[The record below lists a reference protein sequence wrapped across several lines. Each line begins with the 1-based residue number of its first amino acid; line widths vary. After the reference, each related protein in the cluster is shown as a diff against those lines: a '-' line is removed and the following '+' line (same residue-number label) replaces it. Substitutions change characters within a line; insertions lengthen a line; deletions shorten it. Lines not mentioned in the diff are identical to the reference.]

1 MKRRIL
7 FVAMMVSCL
16 NISSKIKFYKGVN
29 ILVQSGGELSVDGG
43 ELENV
48 DIKVLSG
55 GKLYVKNKGS
65 IKKYKQIYTAPAA
78 TVRITNGVIN

>member
-1 MKRRIL
+1 MS
-7 FVAMMVSCL
+7 A
-16 NISSKIKFYKGVN
+16 NIYGTRCKKYYFL
-29 ILVQSGGELSVDGG
+29 LVCRYI
-43 ELENV
+43 ENV
-48 DIKVLSG
+48 DIKILSG